1 MDLTQY
7 PFLHVLWSMFLF
19 FVFFAWIY
27 VVVMVVV
34 DNFRRTDHGG
44 GAKALWTLFIIFL
57 PIIGVLSYMIARPS
71 VAVVD

>member
-1 MDLTQY
+1 M
-7 PFLHVLWSMFLF
+7 WSMFLF

-34 DNFRRTDHGG
+34 DNLRRADHGG
-44 GAKALWTLFIIFL
+44 GAKAMWTLFIIFL

-71 VAVVD
+71 AAVVD